1 MERGGERGRERG
13 GERGGVR
20 ERGRERD
27 KRGAPAGVSF
37 SRFCFSELDCHA
49 SRADGFSDC
58 WILRTVSYVLRAS
71 FPPPISMFAH
81 LTHVD
86 RDGRRQL
93 FEDTD
98 AGRDVLRRGRG
109 QRRCRRQKTSGVIV
123 RRRHQGL
130 DGGERARLRGPSHA
144 RCGPVGTSHMPRQ
157 GGGGFAGR
165 ESAEL
170 GHGKGRRSF
179 ALEMSSF

>member
-1 MERGGERGRERG
+1 
-13 GERGGVR
+13 
-20 ERGRERD
+20 
-27 KRGAPAGVSF
+27 
-37 SRFCFSELDCHA
+37 
-49 SRADGFSDC
+49 
-58 WILRTVSYVLRAS
+58 
-71 FPPPISMFAH
+71 MFAH

-179 ALEMSSF
+179 ALEMSSFRVVACFELWRAGKGRTAFQLSTRFFGLSSPLSSFGLRKVVFEEKLSN